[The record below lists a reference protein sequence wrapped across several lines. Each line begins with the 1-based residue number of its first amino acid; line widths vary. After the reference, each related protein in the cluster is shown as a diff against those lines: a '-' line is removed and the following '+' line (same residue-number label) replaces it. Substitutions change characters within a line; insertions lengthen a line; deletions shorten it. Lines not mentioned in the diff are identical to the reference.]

1 MVGMIDDAAKAWIGR
16 TQPPVTVEVTRRDI
30 QKYAIATEQRQ
41 QKYLDGD
48 EAPPM
53 FLFGLLRPVV
63 PMDQLGPDGIAQD
76 SFLPDLPLK
85 RVMAGGTQ
93 MKFHRPMAPG
103 DVLTATR
110 TLADIREKSGST
122 GPLIF
127 IDYHL
132 IVVDADGA
140 PVVEETT
147 TRIIR

>member
-1 MVGMIDDAAKAWIGR
+1 MVGMVDDAAKAWIGR

-63 PMDQLGPDGIAQD
+63 PMEQLGPDGIAQD
-76 SFLPDLPLK
+76 GFLPELPLK

-110 TLADIREKSGST
+110 TLADIREKAGST